1 MDLGLKG
8 RAAVVAGAS
17 KGLGLA
23 VAKAL
28 GMEGAHVA
36 ICSRDARNIEK
47 AADELRSEG
56 IEVFAVAADV
66 SQPGEAS
73 GFVMRAMDNLGGID
87 ILVTNAGGPPA
98 LTFEAIDDET
108 WEQGFR
114 LNLMS
119 TIAMIRTALPA
130 MKAKRWGRI
139 INMTSIAVKQPIDG
153 LIISNTI
160 RSGVIGLAKSL
171 SRELAPFNIT
181 VNNLLPGY
189 FLTSRVEEL
198 ADKIAK
204 GKNVS
209 PDDITLG
216 WKKEIPLQR
225 LGAPSEFG
233 ALAAFMASNQAAYI
247 TGTSIPIDGGYYR
260 GIM

>member
-1 MDLGLKG
+1 MELGLKG
-8 RAAVVAGAS
+8 RIAVVAGAS

-28 GMEGAHVA
+28 GMEGARMA
-36 ICSRDARNIEK
+36 ICARDAGNLK
-47 AADELRSEG
+47 QAADELAALG
-56 IEVFAVAADV
+56 IEVFARTADV
-66 SQPGEAS
+66 SLAEEAA
-73 GFVMRAMDNLGGID
+73 GFVMQASDTLGGVD

-98 LTFEAIDDET
+98 LPFEAIDNQT
-108 WEQGFR
+108 WEKGFQ

-119 TIAMIRTALPA
+119 TIAMIRAALPA

-160 RSGVIGLAKSL
+160 RAGVIGLAKSL
-171 SRELAPFNIT
+171 SRELAPYNIT

-189 FLTSRVEEL
+189 FLTGRVEDL
-198 ADKIAK
+198 AIKMAKDK
-204 GKNVS
+204 GLS
-209 PDDITLG
+209 PDDVTNT
-216 WKKEIPLQR
+216 WKREIPLHR

-233 ALAAFMASNQAAYI
+233 ALAAFIASDKAAYI
-247 TGTSIPIDGGYYR
+247 TGASIPIDGGYCR
-260 GIM
+260 GLM

>member
-1 MDLGLKG
+1 MDLGMKG
-8 RAAVVAGAS
+8 RVAIVAGAS

-28 GMEGAHVA
+28 GMEGARVA
-36 ICSRDARNIEK
+36 ICSRDALNIGK
-47 AADELRSEG
+47 AADELRALG
-56 IEVFAVAADV
+56 IEVWAKTADV
-66 SQPGEAS
+66 SLPEQAS
-73 GFVMRAMDNLGGID
+73 DFVMQAQDALGGVA

-108 WEQGFR
+108 WEKGFR

-119 TIAMIRTALPA
+119 TIAMIRTAMPS
-130 MKAKRWGRI
+130 MKAKQWGRI

-171 SRELAPFNIT
+171 SRELAPYNIT

-189 FLTSRVEEL
+189 FLTSRVEDL
-198 ADKIAK
+198 AAK
-204 GKNVS
+204 MAKEKGLT
-209 PDDITLG
+209 PDDVTLH

-233 ALAAFMASNQAAYI
+233 ALAAFLASDQAAYI
-247 TGTSIPIDGGYYR
+247 TGTSIPIDGGFYR

>member
-1 MDLGLKG
+1 MELGLKG

-23 VAKAL
+23 VARAL
-28 GMEGAHVA
+28 GMEGARVA
-36 ICSRDARNIEK
+36 ICSRDVHNIEK
-47 AADELRSEG
+47 AADELRLEG
-56 IEVFAVAADV
+56 IEVFAIAADV
-66 SQPGEAS
+66 SLPGEAS
-73 GFVMRAMDNLGGID
+73 GFVMRAMDDLGGID

-108 WEQGFR
+108 WEHGFR

-119 TIAMIRTALPA
+119 TIAMIRTALPV

-198 ADKIAK
+198 AAKIAREK
-204 GKNVS
+204 GVA
-209 PDDITLG
+209 PDDIALS

-233 ALAAFMASNQAAYI
+233 ALAAFLASNQAAYI

>member
-1 MDLGLKG
+1 MELGLKG
-8 RAAVVAGAS
+8 RAAAVAGAS

-28 GMEGAHVA
+28 GMEGARVA
-36 ICSRDARNIEK
+36 VCSREAHSIEQ
-47 AADELRSEG
+47 AAEELRSEG
-56 IEVFAVAADV
+56 IEAFAFASDV
-66 SQPGEAS
+66 SQPAEAS
-73 GFVMRAMDNLGGID
+73 GFVMQAMDKLGGLD

-98 LTFEAIDDET
+98 LAFEAIDDET
-108 WEQGFR
+108 WQQGFR

-119 TIAMIRTALPA
+119 TIAMIRAALPA
-130 MKAKRWGRI
+130 MKARHWGRI

-171 SRELAPFNIT
+171 SRELAPYHIT

-198 ADKIAK
+198 AAKIAK
-204 GKNVS
+204 QKNIS
-209 PDDITLG
+209 PDDVILS
-216 WKKEIPLQR
+216 WKEDIPLKR

-233 ALAAFMASNQAAYI
+233 ALAAFLASDQAAYI

>member
-23 VAKAL
+23 VARAL
-28 GMEGAHVA
+28 GVEGARVA

-47 AADELRSEG
+47 AADELRAEG
-56 IEVFAVAADV
+56 IDAFAVAADV
-66 SQPGEAS
+66 SLPGQAS
-73 GFVMRAMDNLGGID
+73 DFVMRAMDHLGGID

-98 LTFEAIDDET
+98 LDFEAVDDQT

-114 LNLMS
+114 LTLMS
-119 TIAMIRTALPA
+119 AIAMIRTALPA
-130 MKAKRWGRI
+130 MKARRWGRI

-171 SRELAPFNIT
+171 SRELAAYNIT

-198 ADKIAK
+198 ADKIAREK
-204 GKNVS
+204 GVT
-209 PDDITLG
+209 PEDVALA

-233 ALAAFMASNQAAYI
+233 ALAAFLASNQAAYI
-247 TGTSIPIDGGYYR
+247 TGASIPIDGGYYR

>member
-8 RAAVVAGAS
+8 RVAIVAGAS

-28 GMEGAHVA
+28 GMEGARMA
-36 ICSRDARNIEK
+36 ICSRNAHNIGK
-47 AADELRSEG
+47 AADELRSLG
-56 IEVFAVAADV
+56 IEVFSKTADV
-66 SQPGEAS
+66 SHPEEAS
-73 GFVMRAMDNLGGID
+73 GFVMHALDNLGSID
-87 ILVTNAGGPPA
+87 ILVTNAGGPPSMS
-98 LTFEAIDDET
+98 FEAIDNET
-108 WEQGFR
+108 WEKGFQ

-119 TIAMIRTALPA
+119 TIAMIRTTLPT

-171 SRELAPFNIT
+171 SRELAPYNIT

-198 ADKIAK
+198 AAKMAKDK
-204 GKNVS
+204 GLR
-209 PDDITLG
+209 PDDVITS

-225 LGAPSEFG
+225 LGTPSEFG
-233 ALAAFMASNQAAYI
+233 ALAAFLASEKAAYI
-247 TGTSIPIDGGYYR
+247 TGASIPIDGGYYR

>member
-28 GMEGAHVA
+28 GKEGARVA

-47 AADELRSEG
+47 AADELRSEA
-56 IEVFAVAADV
+56 IEVFAIAADV

-73 GFVMRAMDNLGGID
+73 GFVMRAQDHLGGID

-98 LTFEAIDDET
+98 LTFETIDDET

-198 ADKIAK
+198 ASKIAK
-204 GKNVS
+204 EKNVS

-233 ALAAFMASNQAAYI
+233 ALAAFLASNLAAYI
-247 TGTSIPIDGGYYR
+247 TGASIPIDGGYYR

>member
-1 MDLGLKG
+1 
-8 RAAVVAGAS
+8 
-17 KGLGLA
+17 
-23 VAKAL
+23 
-28 GMEGAHVA
+28 
-36 ICSRDARNIEK
+36 
-47 AADELRSEG
+47 
-56 IEVFAVAADV
+56 
-66 SQPGEAS
+66 
-73 GFVMRAMDNLGGID
+73 
-87 ILVTNAGGPPA
+87 
-98 LTFEAIDDET
+98 
-108 WEQGFR
+108 
-114 LNLMS
+114 MS

-130 MKAKRWGRI
+130 MKARRWGRI

-171 SRELAPFNIT
+171 SRELAPYNIT

-198 ADKIAK
+198 AVKIAGEK
-204 GKNVS
+204 GVT
-209 PDDITLG
+209 PDDVTLS

-233 ALAAFMASNQAAYI
+233 ALAAFLASTQAAYI